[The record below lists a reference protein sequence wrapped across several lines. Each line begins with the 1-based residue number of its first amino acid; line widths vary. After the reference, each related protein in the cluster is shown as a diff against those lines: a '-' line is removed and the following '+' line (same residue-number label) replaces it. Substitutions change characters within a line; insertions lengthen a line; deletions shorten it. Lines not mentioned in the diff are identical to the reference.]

1 MFMVPSVSLTHTS
14 HFKWI
19 IYAARWSFLGI
30 FHLAQSPFWHR
41 EHPYV
46 VPTLIRA
53 CMAFPQG
60 YSSLSRRLLV
70 VHSCKLPSEHVG
82 SYIYISECSS
92 SLLVAYI
99 RDNSLKQVLKDTF
112 LCLGCDTGSKA
123 CTYSPLRELCICL
136 PALKCFFRTP
146 RPKEGRR
153 LPEETN
159 FLEQQEGFGK

>member
-1 MFMVPSVSLTHTS
+1 MLYMCLVTLVSLTHTS

-53 CMAFPQG
+53 CIAFPQG

-82 SYIYISECSS
+82 SYVYLNAPAASW
-92 SLLVAYI
+92 LP
-99 RDNSLKQVLKDTF
+99 T
-112 LCLGCDTGSKA
+112 LGIILSNK
-123 CTYSPLRELCICL
+123 S
-136 PALKCFFRTP
+136 
-146 RPKEGRR
+146 
-153 LPEETN
+153 
-159 FLEQQEGFGK
+159 

>member
-1 MFMVPSVSLTHTS
+1 MLYMFLVTLVSLTHTS

-53 CMAFPQG
+53 CIAFPQG

-82 SYIYISECSS
+82 SYVY
-92 SLLVAYI
+92 LNAPLVAYI
-99 RDNSLKQVLKDTF
+99 GDNSLKQILKDTLF
-112 LCLGCDTGSKA
+112 MPQMWRGKQGR
-123 CTYSPLRELCICL
+123 YLRLTQR
-136 PALKCFFRTP
+136 ALHLFTCPQMLFQDS